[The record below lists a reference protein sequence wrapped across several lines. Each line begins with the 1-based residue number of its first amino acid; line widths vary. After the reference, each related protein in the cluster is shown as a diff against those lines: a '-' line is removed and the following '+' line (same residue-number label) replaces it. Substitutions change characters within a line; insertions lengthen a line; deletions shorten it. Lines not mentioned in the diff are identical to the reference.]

1 MSKSLYQEALLEA
14 QQLKKAAEENATK
27 AVVAAI
33 APKIREMIENQI
45 MSEAVDADNVLLGL
59 QELDDDASEE
69 EAEEAEETEEVEE
82 DAAKVKTEAA
92 RALLALDENQAID
105 SFEDFSSRLVRLQN
119 SVSFASDLMEADFG
133 REEKSLNLLSRLH
146 KKMVAEASILDES
159 AIGIEGKGSSAYR
172 KRVRELS
179 KEIKAVSRRR
189 KLLEVNSA
197 FRGSSS
203 DLNGFDIV
211 LNESNI
217 GEEMKYEA
225 DDMDAMEG
233 VEEEDTVDVDLNELD
248 LMLKLAGLPDDEE
261 ELDLDDLSIEIID
274 DEEADEVED
283 LEADDAEE
291 EAEETEEEDDEDEEL
306 VLDLGDDEDGEE
318 MEEAHCGTREGA
330 HEGAHEVD
338 EVYEIDEAMLR
349 QELARMRKIAEGSV
363 SDVISHF
370 GGGSEVKKVKMNDQ
384 DGVIELKVETFNKF
398 RKESRQNRALRK
410 QVSELRGAVAEL
422 SEQLKEQNLFNAK
435 LLYVNKLVHSKS
447 INERQLKSIVESL
460 DGAQTLREVRML
472 YKGFTNS
479 LGGKKSK
486 SLTES
491 AHRSPG
497 GSSRRTVSGGSSATT
512 NTTSDRWATLAGLAD
527 KS

>member
-1 MSKSLYQEALLEA
+1 
-14 QQLKKAAEENATK
+14 
-27 AVVAAI
+27 
-33 APKIREMIENQI
+33 
-45 MSEAVDADNVLLGL
+45 
-59 QELDDDASEE
+59 
-69 EAEEAEETEEVEE
+69 
-82 DAAKVKTEAA
+82 
-92 RALLALDENQAID
+92 
-105 SFEDFSSRLVRLQN
+105 
-119 SVSFASDLMEADFG
+119 
-133 REEKSLNLLSRLH
+133 
-146 KKMVAEASILDES
+146 
-159 AIGIEGKGSSAYR
+159 
-172 KRVRELS
+172 
-179 KEIKAVSRRR
+179 
-189 KLLEVNSA
+189 
-197 FRGSSS
+197 
-203 DLNGFDIV
+203 
-211 LNESNI
+211 
-217 GEEMKYEA
+217 
-225 DDMDAMEG
+225 
-233 VEEEDTVDVDLNELD
+233 
-248 LMLKLAGLPDDEE
+248 
-261 ELDLDDLSIEIID
+261 
-274 DEEADEVED
+274 
-283 LEADDAEE
+283 
-291 EAEETEEEDDEDEEL
+291 
-306 VLDLGDDEDGEE
+306 
-318 MEEAHCGTREGA
+318 MEEAHCGTQEG
-330 HEGAHEVD
+330 D
-338 EVYEIDEAMLR
+338 EVYEIDESMLR
-349 QELARMRKIAEGSV
+349 RELARMRKIAEGSV

>member
-69 EAEEAEETEEVEE
+69 EAKETEEVEE

-105 SFEDFSSRLVRLQN
+105 TFEDFSSRLVRLQN
-119 SVSFASDLMEADFG
+119 SVSFASGLMEVDFG

-217 GEEMKYEA
+217 GEEMKYKA

-283 LEADDAEE
+283 LELVDDEE
-291 EAEETEEEDDEDEEL
+291 EDEEEDDEDEEL

-318 MEEAHCGTREGA
+318 MEEAQCGTQEG
-330 HEGAHEVD
+330 D

>member
-69 EAEEAEETEEVEE
+69 EAEETEEDEE

-105 SFEDFSSRLVRLQN
+105 TFEDFSSRLVRLQN

-172 KRVRELS
+172 KRVRELA

-189 KLLEVNSA
+189 KLLEVNST

-203 DLNGFDIV
+203 DLSGFDIV

-233 VEEEDTVDVDLNELD
+233 MEEEDMVDVDLNELD

-261 ELDLDDLSIEIID
+261 ELDLDDLSIEIVD
-274 DEEADEVED
+274 DEEADEDED
-283 LEADDAEE
+283 LELVDDEE
-291 EAEETEEEDDEDEEL
+291 EAEEEEGGFEDLDLDDEEE
-306 VLDLGDDEDGEE
+306 EE
-318 MEEAHCGTREGA
+318 MEEAHYDTQ
-330 HEGAHEVD
+330 EVD
-338 EVYEIDEAMLR
+338 EVYEIDESMLR
-349 QELARMRKIAEGSV
+349 RELARMRKIAEGSV